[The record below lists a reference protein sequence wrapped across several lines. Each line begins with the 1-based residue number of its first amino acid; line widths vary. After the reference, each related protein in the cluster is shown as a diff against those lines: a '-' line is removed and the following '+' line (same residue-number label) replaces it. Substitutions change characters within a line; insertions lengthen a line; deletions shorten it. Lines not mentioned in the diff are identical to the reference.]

1 MVDRIVVIADGQIS
15 EMGTYRE
22 LISRDGPFAQL
33 LHTLAQEDSPTDD
46 ESDESKHFI
55 CEILYQW
62 FVYLKKNCSDNFMIA
77 M

>member
-55 CEILYQW
+55 FYTNGLFILYKTAQ
-62 FVYLKKNCSDNFMIA
+62 IT
-77 M
+77 